1 MNKRV
6 RIYQPGQP
14 TAMVYEDAPEPPAPG
29 NGEVR
34 LRHEAI
40 GLNFVDTLLRSGA
53 FRATLPLDMGVEG
66 VGVVDQVGAGVTNVA
81 VGDRAAYFFS
91 FGAYADERL
100 IEARHLVKLP
110 DSISSETAAATFT
123 KGLTAWMMLNGAHQL
138 RAGESVLVHGAAGGV
153 GSIVARWSKALG
165 ANVIATVGS
174 PNKASL
180 VRSHGIDHVLDANDP
195 KLAERVRELTQG
207 RGVDVVYELIGK
219 QTFAQSVQALRQGG
233 DLIHVGNASGS
244 PEVDQ
249 AAIAARA
256 IRYVQPSTGQY
267 VGERAALERASA
279 DLFRAIEQGIFG
291 QETPSVYALSD
302 VLRAHQDIAER
313 RILGSAILRPAGLTV
328 GDSAK
333 AVVRRNTEQ
342 VQGGGDFALF
352 DQLFA
357 DDFVDHTPQPNG
369 TPDKAGARELYK
381 KLREAFPDFHAVI
394 HWQTADGDRVTTYK
408 TYHGTHQGEF
418 LGVAPTGRKISF
430 DTVDVMRVQNGRIT
444 EHWGVAHLYSL
455 MQQLGAIAQ

>member
-6 RIYQPGQP
+6 RIYQPGP
-14 TAMVYEDAPEPPAPG
+14 ATAMVYEDAPELPAPG

-40 GLNFVDTLLRSGA
+40 GLNFVDTMLRSGA
-53 FRATLPLDMGVEG
+53 FRAPLPLDMGVEAA
-66 VGVVDQVGAGVTNVA
+66 GVVEQVGPGVSHVA
-81 VGDRAAYFFS
+81 VGDRVAYFFS
-91 FGAYADERL
+91 FGAYAEQRL

-110 DSISSETAAATFT
+110 PYISSETAAATFT
-123 KGLTAWMMLNGAHQL
+123 KGLTAWMMLHGAYQL
-138 RAGESVLVHGAAGGV
+138 RSGASVLVHGAAGGV
-153 GSIVARWSKALG
+153 GSIVARWARALG

-174 PNKASL
+174 PGKAAL
-180 VRSHGIDHVLDANDP
+180 VRSYGIEHVLDANDP
-195 KLAERVRELTQG
+195 QLAGRVLALTEG
-207 RGVDVVYELIGK
+207 RGVDVVYELIGR
-219 QTFAQSVQALRQGG
+219 QTFAQSLLALRQGG

-249 AAIAARA
+249 AAIAARG

-291 QETPSVYALSD
+291 QEAPAVYALGD
-302 VLRAHQDIAER
+302 VVKAHQDLAER
-313 RILGSAILRPAGLTV
+313 RVLGSAILRPAVQDV
-328 GDSAK
+328 GEIAK
-333 AVVRRNTEQ
+333 AVIRRNTEE
-342 VQGGGDFALF
+342 VQGGGNFALF
-352 DQLFA
+352 DELFA
-357 DDFVDHTPQPNG
+357 DDFVDHTPQPNC
-369 TPDKAGARELYK
+369 TPDKAGARALYQ

-394 HWQTADGDRVTTYK
+394 HWQAADGDRVTTYK
-408 TYHGTHQGEF
+408 TYHGTHLGPF
-418 LGVAPTGRKISF
+418 LGVAPTGRKIHF
-430 DTVDVMRVQNGRIT
+430 DTVDAMRVRDGRIV

>member
-6 RIYQPGQP
+6 RIYQPGP
-14 TAMVYEDAPEPPAPG
+14 ATAMVFEDAPDLPAPG
-29 NGEVR
+29 EGEVR

-40 GLNFVDTLLRSGA
+40 GLNFVDTMLRSGA
-53 FRATLPLDMGVEG
+53 FRAPLPLDMGVEG
-66 VGVVDQVGAGVTNVA
+66 VGVVEQVGPGVTSVS

-110 DSISSETAAATFT
+110 SYISSDTAAATFT
-123 KGLTAWMMLNGAHQL
+123 KGLTAWMMLNGAYQL

-153 GSIVARWSKALG
+153 GSIVARWAKALG
-165 ANVIATVGS
+165 ATVIATVGS
-174 PNKASL
+174 ANKAAT
-180 VRSHGIDHVLDANDP
+180 VRAFGIEHVLDANDP
-195 KLAERVRELTQG
+195 QLAQRVRDLTDG

-219 QTFAQSVQALRQGG
+219 QTFDQSLAALRQGG
-233 DLIHVGNASGS
+233 ALIHVGNASGA
-244 PEVDQ
+244 PQVDK
-249 AAIAARA
+249 AAIASRG
-256 IRYVQPSTGQY
+256 IRYEQPSTGQY

-291 QETPSVYALSD
+291 QEVPAVYALSEAA
-302 VLRAHQDIAER
+302 RAHQDLADR
-313 RILGSAILRPAGLTV
+313 RILGSAILRPATAV
-328 GDSAK
+328 GESAK
-333 AVVRRNTEQ
+333 AVVRRNTEE

-357 DDFVDHTPQPNG
+357 DDFIDHTPQPNC
-369 TPDKAGARELYK
+369 TPDKAGARALYQ

-394 HWQTADGDRVTTYK
+394 HWQSADGDRVTTYK
-408 TYHGTHQGEF
+408 TYHGTHQGTF
-418 LGVAPTGRKISF
+418 LGVAPTGRKIHF
-430 DTVDVMRVQNGRIT
+430 DTVDVMRVRNGQIA

-455 MQQLGAIAQ
+455 MQQLGVIAK